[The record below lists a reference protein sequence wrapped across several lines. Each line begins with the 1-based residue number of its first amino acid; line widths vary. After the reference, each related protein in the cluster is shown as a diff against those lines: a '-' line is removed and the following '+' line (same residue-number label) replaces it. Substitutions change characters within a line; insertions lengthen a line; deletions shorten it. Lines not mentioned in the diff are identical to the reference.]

1 MAKFE
6 DLRFD
11 IIKDDL
17 KVYYQ
22 KIYYF
27 FIPLADLKKI
37 SEFKVDNNSITFLH
51 ISKEKAEKKFQRLIN
66 IYLPNLSN
74 IITGN
79 PTTLVHNNSGI
90 PLIGSLSFGIVD
102 KGSNYIEIKPLTGC
116 NLNCIFCSVDEGKSS
131 KKTREFLVEKDYL
144 ISELRKLLEYKRTS
158 CDIYINPHGEP
169 LLYPKIVELIYS
181 LKTISYVN
189 RVTIITNGL
198 LLSNQLATEL
208 INAGLNNLNISL
220 NALDS
225 MAGKQLSG
233 TDNYNLEKMLKIIE
247 KIKNRIKVII
257 TPVLIQGINKREIE
271 HLIEYCSNKK
281 IEILIQNFQ
290 INKKGRNPVKELP
303 MNKFSSLLKE
313 YEKKYRIPLIKRGQ
327 VIKTKELKKPFLKG
341 EIILPERII
350 KGRSDNEKI
359 AILRNRNITVTTNSQ
374 KIRRIKITSDKH
386 NIYYGISI

>member
-1 MAKFE
+1 M
-6 DLRFD
+6 
-11 IIKDDL
+11 
-17 KVYYQ
+17 
-22 KIYYF
+22 
-27 FIPLADLKKI
+27 
-37 SEFKVDNNSITFLH
+37 
-51 ISKEKAEKKFQRLIN
+51 
-66 IYLPNLSN
+66 
-74 IITGN
+74 
-79 PTTLVHNNSGI
+79 
-90 PLIGSLSFGIVD
+90 
-102 KGSNYIEIKPLTGC
+102 
-116 NLNCIFCSVDEGKSS
+116 
-131 KKTREFLVEKDYL
+131 EKDYL

-281 IEILIQNFQ
+281 IEILIQRNM
-290 INKKGRNPVKELP
+290 KKNTG
-303 MNKFSSLLKE
+303 F
-313 YEKKYRIPLIKRGQ
+313 
-327 VIKTKELKKPFLKG
+327 
-341 EIILPERII
+341 
-350 KGRSDNEKI
+350 
-359 AILRNRNITVTTNSQ
+359 
-374 KIRRIKITSDKH
+374 H
-386 NIYYGISI
+386 